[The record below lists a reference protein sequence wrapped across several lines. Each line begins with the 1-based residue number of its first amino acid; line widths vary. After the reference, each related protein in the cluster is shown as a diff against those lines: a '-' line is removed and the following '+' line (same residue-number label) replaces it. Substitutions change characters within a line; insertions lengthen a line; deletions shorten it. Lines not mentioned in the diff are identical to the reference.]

1 MAPKPKPTPSVKAT
15 AKPSAAS
22 LKKSGVDKLTK
33 IGKTTSEAHISFAL
47 RQGKITKQEAAAI
60 DPKNFKILLKPAV
73 TRTIEIDLNAPKRP
87 RGGRGMGGPAL
98 GGGGSRGPVI
108 K

>member
-60 DPKNFKILLKPAV
+60 DPKNFKILLKPEIV
-73 TRTIEIDLNAPKRP
+73 SSKTISLKPP
-87 RGGRGMGGPAL
+87 RGGGSGGTMGG
-98 GGGGSRGPVI
+98 GRIGPI